1 MATIILTS
9 QGFSNQNIIDK
20 FLSFVPIPKEA
31 KVAMV
36 TTAARDKEN
45 NKWVVIAKDQF
56 LKMGFETVDFID
68 IESNSNASFSLYDII
83 YVCGGNTFKL
93 THFSRL
99 ANFKK
104 SIEELLNRGGI
115 YIGLSASSLLMG
127 PSIELA
133 NEVTPD
139 VNEIGVTDFT
149 GFGIIPQI
157 IYPHYDPAVETDLQN
172 FESRHNVKVHRLT
185 NDQALILTN
194 GQAELVG

>member
-1 MATIILTS
+1 MGTIILTS

-20 FLSFVPIPKEA
+20 FLSFVPNPRDA

-36 TTAARDKEN
+36 TTAARDKET
-45 NKWVVIAKDQF
+45 NKWVVIARDQF
-56 LKMGFETVDFID
+56 IKLGFVTVDFVD
-68 IESNSNASFSLYDII
+68 IEINPTADFSAYTVA

-93 THFSRL
+93 AYFSHQ

-104 SIEELLNRGGI
+104 SVEDLLVRGGI

-157 IYPHYDPAVETDLQN
+157 IYPHYDPAVEFDLQN
-172 FESRHNVKVHRLT
+172 FESKHNVKVNRLT
-185 NDQALILTN
+185 NDQALVISEN
-194 GQAELVG
+194 LVEMIG